1 MTEHHTTPSSS
12 VRVFGVQ
19 VSKHSVKV
27 FCGFAG
33 IFLMSFDALASCSG
47 IAHAAQVVEAAS
59 TNGGKLGAVL
69 AALVF
74 WFEHTDS

>member
-1 MTEHHTTPSSS
+1 
-12 VRVFGVQ
+12 
-19 VSKHSVKV
+19 
-27 FCGFAG
+27 
-33 IFLMSFDALASCSG
+33 MSFDALASCSG